1 MGEEQGKSQ
10 GNGRWD
16 SAKKRPGTSHSLSA
30 PKQMGGMNIPNR
42 ATDIRKQ
49 GVQKG
54 LKKNQQ
60 LDHVSVCQGP
70 KGEAVTLKEASKSKD
85 SAPGRVRMTAAG
97 EKTAENFFLIGKYR
111 EQETGIFKGKRGGG
125 ILRERNSLTARG

>member
-1 MGEEQGKSQ
+1 MEEEQGKSQ
-10 GNGRWD
+10 GNQCWD

-42 ATDIRKQ
+42 ARDIQKQ

-70 KGEAVTLKEASKSKD
+70 KGEAVTLEEASKSKD
-85 SAPGRVRMTAAG
+85 SAPGRIRMTAAG
-97 EKTAENFFLIGKYR
+97 EKTAENFFLMGKYR
-111 EQETGIFKGKRGGG
+111 EEKMGMT
-125 ILRERNSLTARG
+125 